1 MSARILVGDMK
12 SHLSSRR
19 SGSGLLART
28 LLFAL
33 VTSLAACAPAAT
45 PTFFIPP
52 SAAPQLAITVQSTPP
67 TAVSPIVTTAPAIR
81 PLANTRTPCTNNLS
95 FVQDLTIPDGTD
107 VNPGEPVDKQWLV
120 TNSGTCDWDGSYRFK
135 LISGEAMQA
144 AAEQA
149 LFPARAGTQ
158 ATLRVVFTAPQD
170 TGMHQTAWQAVSPEG
185 ITFGEAVYMQI
196 SVSP

>member
-1 MSARILVGDMK
+1 M
-12 SHLSSRR
+12 
-19 SGSGLLART
+19 
-28 LLFAL
+28 L

-52 SAAPQLAITVQSTPP
+52 SSAPLSPTTLQPRPP
-67 TAVSPIVTTAPAIR
+67 TALSPIVTIAPVLT
-81 PLANTRTPCTNNLS
+81 PLANTPTPCTNNLG

-120 TNSGTCDWDGSYRFK
+120 TNSGTCNWDALYRFK

-158 ATLRVVFTAPQD
+158 ATLRVIFTAPQD
-170 TGMHQTAWQAVSPEG
+170 TGMHQTAWQAVSPDG
-185 ITFGEAVYMQI
+185 ITFGDAVYMQI